1 MKTPERG
8 RNISFSFVI
17 KTSERLLI
25 MVASAIDADKAK
37 STAIMFFILVTIFFS
52 SENYLRWKK
61 AITMGWSN
69 SIFNIQKS
77 ASESQN
83 WHIHEAY
90 LVNWFLTESARVLF
104 WYSFF
109 GLIWVFPNI
118 LLGETNS
125 KTNSLILGQVNLIRG
140 VFTTFGSL

>member
-52 SENYLRWKK
+52 SENYLR
-61 AITMGWSN
+61 
-69 SIFNIQKS
+69 
-77 ASESQN
+77 
-83 WHIHEAY
+83 
-90 LVNWFLTESARVLF
+90 
-104 WYSFF
+104 
-109 GLIWVFPNI
+109 
-118 LLGETNS
+118 
-125 KTNSLILGQVNLIRG
+125 
-140 VFTTFGSL
+140 